1 MTEDSG
7 RGGAGMG
14 ILDEDVKL
22 VRERSDLVA
31 IASQY
36 TQLKRVGR
44 RMQGLCPFHNEKSG
58 SFYVNAEEGLYKCFG
73 CGVGG
78 DVITF
83 VREMEHM
90 DFVGAV
96 EWLAGKS
103 GVTLRYT
110 DRNEGES
117 RRKRDRLV
125 QAMEQVVDWYHTRL
139 LEAPDA
145 APARKY
151 LRGRGFTG
159 EQVRQYQIGW
169 APDDWDVMVRSVG
182 LPRDVLEELG
192 VGLVNKRN
200 RLQDFFRGRV
210 LFPIFDAQG
219 RPVSFGG
226 RVLPGHEG
234 AKYMNTRDTTLYEK
248 SRTLYGLNWHKD
260 PIVRA
265 EEVIVCEGYTDVIA
279 CAQAGLPRAVATCG
293 TALTADHMRS
303 LKRFAQRIV
312 LAFDADAAGQAASAR
327 VYEWERKFEVDV
339 AVADF
344 PKGVDPADL
353 ARTDPGRL
361 AAAIEDATPM
371 LGFRVDRALR
381 SADLQTPEGRARAAG
396 AALEVIAEHPSDLVR
411 DQYLMD
417 VASRCRMTPERLR
430 EIAADPAQQRRR
442 SEVID
447 VRDRPDAPPRRASHN
462 DSSELELLRLAV
474 GSGDEVFA
482 LADTALL
489 ADPDVVEAYDALAEA
504 GAVVDAMEAVSPSA
518 AELLGQVA
526 VEETDAEL
534 EDVLARLLDRAA
546 SNALNEVEAEARSSE
561 EPLAYAP
568 ITGWL
573 KMRIESL
580 RLAPDVRS
588 EETMALR
595 DWLIDRAEKEQ
606 AVVVDLPIDREAS

>member
-1 MTEDSG
+1 
-7 RGGAGMG
+7 MG

-44 RMQGLCPFHNEKSG
+44 RMTGLCPFHSEKSG
-58 SFYVNAEEGLYKCFG
+58 SFSVNAEEGLYKCFG

-83 VREMEHM
+83 VREMEHL

-96 EWLAGKS
+96 EWLAGKA

-110 DRNEGES
+110 DQNEGES

-125 QAMEQVVDWYHTRL
+125 TAMAEVVDWYHTRL

-151 LRGRGFTG
+151 LRSRGFDG
-159 EQVRQYQIGW
+159 AQVREYQIGW

-182 LPRDVLEELG
+182 LPRDVLVELG

-200 RLQDFFRGRV
+200 RVQDFFRGRV

-226 RVLPGHEG
+226 RVMPGQEG

-293 TALTADHMRS
+293 TALTADHVRS
-303 LKRFAQRIV
+303 MKRFANRIV
-312 LAFDADAAGQAASAR
+312 LAFDADAAGQAAAAR

-339 AVADF
+339 AVADL
-344 PKGVDPADL
+344 PPGVDPADL
-353 ARTDPGRL
+353 ARTDPERL
-361 AAAIEDATPM
+361 ASAIEGAIPM

-381 SADLQTPEGRARAAG
+381 TGDLQTPEGRARAAG
-396 AALEVIAEHPSDLVR
+396 AALELIAEHPSDLVR

-430 EIAADPAQQRRR
+430 EIAADPSQRRR
-442 SEVID
+442 RNEEID
-447 VRDRPDAPPRRASHN
+447 LREDAPPRRASHD
-462 DSSELELLRLAV
+462 DSSSMELLRLAV
-474 GSGDEVFA
+474 SHGDAVFE
-482 LADTALL
+482 LADAALL
-489 ADPDVVEAYDALAEA
+489 PDPVVAEAYDALAVA
-504 GAVVDAMEAVSPSA
+504 DSVVDAMAAVSPAA
-518 AELLGQVA
+518 AEVLGQVA
-526 VEETDAEL
+526 VEETDAEV
-534 EDVLARLLDRAA
+534 EDVVARLLDRSASAA
-546 SNALNEVEAEARSSE
+546 LDELEAEARSSDD
-561 EPLAYAP
+561 PLAYAT

-573 KMRIESL
+573 KLHIESL
-580 RLAPDVRS
+580 RMNPDVRS
-588 EETMALR
+588 EETIALR
-595 DWLIDRAEKEQ
+595 DWIIDRVA
-606 AVVVDLPIDREAS
+606 A

>member
-1 MTEDSG
+1 
-7 RGGAGMG
+7 MG

-44 RMQGLCPFHNEKSG
+44 RMTGLCPFHSEKSG
-58 SFYVNAEEGLYKCFG
+58 SFSVNAEEGLYKCFG

-83 VREMEHM
+83 VREMEHL

-96 EWLAGKS
+96 EWLAGKA

-110 DRNEGES
+110 DQNEGEN

-125 QAMEQVVDWYHTRL
+125 QAMTEVVDWYHTRL

-151 LRGRGFTG
+151 LRGRGFDG
-159 EQVRQYQIGW
+159 AQVREYQIGW

-182 LPRDVLEELG
+182 LPRDVLVELG

-226 RVLPGHEG
+226 RVMPGHDG

-279 CAQAGLPRAVATCG
+279 CARAGLPRAVATCG
-293 TALTADHMRS
+293 TALTADHVRS
-303 LKRFAQRIV
+303 MKRFANRIV
-312 LAFDADAAGQAASAR
+312 LAFDADAAGQAAAAR
-327 VYEWERKFEVDV
+327 VYEWERTFGVDV
-339 AVADF
+339 AVADL
-344 PKGVDPADL
+344 PPGVDPADL
-353 ARTDPGRL
+353 ARSDPERL
-361 AAAIEDATPM
+361 ASAIEDAVPM

-381 SADLQTPEGRARAAG
+381 SGDLQTPEGRARAAG
-396 AALEVIAEHPSDLVR
+396 AALELIAEHPSDLVR

-430 EIAADPAQQRRR
+430 EIAADPTQRRR
-442 SEVID
+442 RDQEID
-447 VRDRPDAPPRRASHN
+447 LREDAPPRRVSHD
-462 DSSELELLRLAV
+462 DSSGMELLRLAV
-474 GSGDEVFA
+474 TQRDAVFE
-482 LADTALL
+482 LADAALL
-489 ADPDVVEAYDALAEA
+489 DDPIVAEAYDALAA
-504 GAVVDAMEAVSPSA
+504 SDSVVDAMASVSPTA
-518 AELLGQVA
+518 AELLGRVA
-526 VEETDAEL
+526 VEETEAEL
-534 EDVLARLLDRAA
+534 DDVVARLLDRSASAA
-546 SNALNEVEAEARSSE
+546 LDELEAEARTSE
-561 EPLAYAP
+561 DPLAYAT

-573 KMRIESL
+573 KLHIESL
-580 RLAPDVRS
+580 RLHPDVRS
-588 EETMALR
+588 EETVALR
-595 DWLIDRAEKEQ
+595 DWIIQRVA
-606 AVVVDLPIDREAS
+606 A

>member
-1 MTEDSG
+1 
-7 RGGAGMG
+7 MG

-44 RMQGLCPFHNEKSG
+44 RMTGLCPFHSEKSG
-58 SFYVNAEEGLYKCFG
+58 SFSVNAEEGLYKCFG

-83 VREMEHM
+83 VREMEHL

-96 EWLAGKS
+96 EWLAGKA

-110 DRNEGES
+110 DQNEGES

-125 QAMEQVVDWYHTRL
+125 KAMTEVVDWYHTRL

-151 LRGRGFTG
+151 LRSRGFDG
-159 EQVRQYQIGW
+159 SQVREYQIGW

-182 LPRDVLEELG
+182 LPRDVLVELG

-200 RLQDFFRGRV
+200 RVQDFFRGRV

-226 RVLPGHEG
+226 RVMPGGEG

-293 TALTADHMRS
+293 TALTADHVRS
-303 LKRFAQRIV
+303 MKRFANRIV
-312 LAFDADAAGQAASAR
+312 LAFDADAAGQAAAAR

-339 AVADF
+339 AVADL
-344 PKGVDPADL
+344 PPGVDPADL
-353 ARTDPGRL
+353 ARTDPQRL
-361 AAAIEDATPM
+361 TAAIEDAVPM

-381 SADLQTPEGRARAAG
+381 SGDLQTPEGRARAAG
-396 AALEVIAEHPSDLVR
+396 AALELISEHPSDLVR

-417 VASRCRMTPERLR
+417 VASR
-430 EIAADPAQQRRR
+430 
-442 SEVID
+442 
-447 VRDRPDAPPRRASHN
+447 
-462 DSSELELLRLAV
+462 SS
-474 GSGDEVFA
+474 
-482 LADTALL
+482 
-489 ADPDVVEAYDALAEA
+489 YDA
-504 GAVVDAMEAVSPSA
+504 
-518 AELLGQVA
+518 
-526 VEETDAEL
+526 
-534 EDVLARLLDRAA
+534 RAA
-546 SNALNEVEAEARSSE
+546 A
-561 EPLAYAP
+561 
-568 ITGWL
+568 
-573 KMRIESL
+573 
-580 RLAPDVRS
+580 
-588 EETMALR
+588 
-595 DWLIDRAEKEQ
+595 
-606 AVVVDLPIDREAS
+606 

>member
-1 MTEDSG
+1 
-7 RGGAGMG
+7 MG
-14 ILDEDVKL
+14 ILDEDVKT

-44 RMQGLCPFHNEKSG
+44 RMQGLCPFHSEKSG

-83 VREMEHM
+83 VREMEHL

-125 QAMEQVVDWYHTRL
+125 EGLEKVVDWYHTRL
-139 LEAPDA
+139 LESPDA
-145 APARKY
+145 AVARKY
-151 LRGRGFTG
+151 LRSRGFDG
-159 EQVRQYQIGW
+159 EQVREYLLGW
-169 APDDWDVMVRSVG
+169 APDGWDVMVRSVG
-182 LPRDVLEELG
+182 LPRDVLVDTG

-226 RVLPGHEG
+226 RVLPGHEDG
-234 AKYMNTRDTTLYEK
+234 PKYMNTADTALYQK
-248 SRTLYGLNWHKD
+248 SKTLYGLSWHKD

-293 TALTADHMRS
+293 TALTADHVRS
-303 LKRFAQRIV
+303 MKRFAQRIV
-312 LAFDADAAGQAASAR
+312 LAFDADSAGQSAAAR
-327 VYEWERKFEVDV
+327 VYEWERTFDVDV
-339 AVADF
+339 AVADL
-344 PKGVDPADL
+344 PQGVDPADL
-353 ARTDPGRL
+353 ARSDPERL
-361 AAAIEDATPM
+361 QAAIEGATPM

-381 SADLQTPEGRARAAG
+381 STTLDSPEGRARAAA
-396 AALEVIAEHPSDLVR
+396 AALEVIAEHPSDLIR

-417 VASRCRMTPERLR
+417 VAARCRMTPERLR
-430 EIAADPAQQRRR
+430 EIAARPARR
-442 SEVID
+442 SSRDDVVD
-447 VRDRPDAPPRRASHN
+447 VRDVTNTKARPSID
-462 DSSELELLRLAV
+462 DSPEMEILRLGV
-474 GSGDEVFA
+474 SRPSEVFS
-482 LADTALL
+482 LADPALL
-489 ADPDVVEAYDALAEA
+489 ADGVMAEAYEALSRAGSVREA
-504 GAVVDAMEAVSPSA
+504 MDRVSPSA
-518 AELLGQVA
+518 AELLGRVA
-526 VEETDAEL
+526 VEETDAEP

-546 SNALNEVEAEARSSE
+546 SAALDEVEAEARSSDD
-561 EPLAYAP
+561 PLGYAP
-568 ITGWL
+568 ITAWL

-580 RLAPDVRS
+580 RLEPDVRD
-588 EETMALR
+588 EETVALR
-595 DWLIDRAEKEQ
+595 DWIIDRVNSERGAHEPDDAEW
-606 AVVVDLPIDREAS
+606 AAS

>member
-1 MTEDSG
+1 
-7 RGGAGMG
+7 MG

-44 RMQGLCPFHNEKSG
+44 RMTGLCPFHSEKSG
-58 SFYVNAEEGLYKCFG
+58 SFSVNAEEGLYKCFG

-83 VREMEHM
+83 VREMEHL

-96 EWLAGKS
+96 EWLAGKA

-110 DRNEGES
+110 DQNEGES

-125 QAMEQVVDWYHTRL
+125 NAMEQVVDWYHTRL

-151 LRGRGFTG
+151 LRSRGFTG
-159 EQVRQYQIGW
+159 NQVREYQIGW

-182 LPRDVLEELG
+182 LPREVLVDLG

-226 RVLPGHEG
+226 RVMPGQEG

-293 TALTADHMRS
+293 TALTADHVRS
-303 LKRFAQRIV
+303 MKRFAHRIV
-312 LAFDADAAGQAASAR
+312 LAFDADAAGQAAAAR

-339 AVADF
+339 AVADL
-344 PKGVDPADL
+344 PPGVDPADL
-353 ARTDPGRL
+353 ARTDPKRL
-361 AAAIEDATPM
+361 ASAIEDAIPM

-381 SADLQTPEGRARAAG
+381 SGDLQTPEGRARAAG
-396 AALEVIAEHPSDLVR
+396 AALELIAEHPSDLVR

-430 EIAADPAQQRRR
+430 EIAADPSQRRR
-442 SEVID
+442 RDKDID
-447 VRDRPDAPPRRASHN
+447 LREDAPPRRASHD
-462 DSSELELLRLAV
+462 DSSGMELLRLAV
-474 GSGDEVFA
+474 SQGDAVFE
-482 LADTALL
+482 LADAALL
-489 ADPDVVEAYDALAEA
+489 PDPVVAEAYDALVEA
-504 GAVVDAMEAVSPSA
+504 DSVVDAMASVSPA
-518 AELLGQVA
+518 AADLLGQVA

-534 EDVLARLLDRAA
+534 EDVVARLLDRSASAA
-546 SNALNEVEAEARSSE
+546 LDELEAEARSSDD
-561 EPLAYAP
+561 PLAYAT

-573 KMRIESL
+573 KLHIESL
-580 RLAPDVRS
+580 RLNPDVRS

-595 DWLIDRAEKEQ
+595 DWIIDRVTA
-606 AVVVDLPIDREAS
+606 

>member
-1 MTEDSG
+1 
-7 RGGAGMG
+7 MG

-44 RMQGLCPFHNEKSG
+44 RMTGLCPFHSEKSG
-58 SFYVNAEEGLYKCFG
+58 SFSVNAEEGLYKCFG

-83 VREMEHM
+83 VREMEHL

-96 EWLAGKS
+96 EWLAGKA

-110 DRNEGES
+110 DQNEGES

-125 QAMEQVVDWYHTRL
+125 NAMTEVVDWYHTRL

-151 LRGRGFTG
+151 LRSRGFDG
-159 EQVRQYQIGW
+159 SQVREYQIGW

-182 LPRDVLEELG
+182 LPRDVLVELG

-226 RVLPGHEG
+226 RVMPGGEG

-293 TALTADHMRS
+293 TALTADHVRS
-303 LKRFAQRIV
+303 MKRFANRIV
-312 LAFDADAAGQAASAR
+312 LAFDADAAGQAAAAR

-339 AVADF
+339 AVADL
-344 PKGVDPADL
+344 PPGVDPADL
-353 ARTDPGRL
+353 ARTDPARL
-361 AAAIEDATPM
+361 TAAIEDAIPM

-381 SADLQTPEGRARAAG
+381 GGDLQTPEGRARAAG
-396 AALEVIAEHPSDLVR
+396 AALELIAEHPSDLVR

-430 EIAADPAQQRRR
+430 EIAADPSQRRR
-442 SEVID
+442 RDQDID
-447 VRDRPDAPPRRASHN
+447 LREDAPPRRVSHD
-462 DSSELELLRLAV
+462 DSSAMELLRLAV
-474 GSGDEVFA
+474 SQGDAVFE
-482 LADTALL
+482 LADAALL
-489 ADPDVVEAYDALAEA
+489 PDPVVAEAYDALAVSDS
-504 GAVVDAMEAVSPSA
+504 VVDAMASVTPAA

-534 EDVLARLLDRAA
+534 EDVVARLLDRSASAA
-546 SNALNEVEAEARSSE
+546 LDELEAEARSSE
-561 EPLAYAP
+561 DPLAYAT

-573 KMRIESL
+573 KLHIESL
-580 RLAPDVRS
+580 RLHPDVRS

-595 DWLIDRAEKEQ
+595 NWIIDRVA
-606 AVVVDLPIDREAS
+606 A